1 MIKKNHKN
9 GLIFYQSDI
18 LQVSH
23 ALFTRHG
30 GVSNRPYSYL
40 NCSHGV
46 GDDTA
51 TVSMNRQRMK
61 IHRKRIE
68 ISSHDDSEYLKLKEK
83 EIRLQKKLEE
93 IDRKIRFYPTVLSF
107 PWAVSKKI
115 TYRHR
120 KTETLQELLKKLMEH
135 LQEIKTSG
143 SIEANENID
152 DSIALLKSALKSQ
165 ESIQRILWRDSIYKR
180 IEKIGQLPEL
190 LDLINNINR
199 RLDFQKREGGNESQN
214 SESV

>member
-1 MIKKNHKN
+1 
-9 GLIFYQSDI
+9 
-18 LQVSH
+18 
-23 ALFTRHG
+23 
-30 GVSNRPYSYL
+30 
-40 NCSHGV
+40 
-46 GDDTA
+46 
-51 TVSMNRQRMK
+51 MK